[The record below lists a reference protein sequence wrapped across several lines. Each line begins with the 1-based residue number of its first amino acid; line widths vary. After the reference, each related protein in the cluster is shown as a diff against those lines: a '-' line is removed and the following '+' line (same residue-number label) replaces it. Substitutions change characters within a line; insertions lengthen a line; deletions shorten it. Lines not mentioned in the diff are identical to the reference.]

1 MKEEQKQLSF
11 LFYTSWKEQ
20 IEEMNDDELR
30 RFVNNLINYHTG
42 DEVELITRIDK
53 IIWNGVLPALI
64 KNQSNWNRKRT
75 AAIENGKKG
84 GRPSKPTETQDNL
97 KNPMGYLETQHNPQK
112 PVKSKVLNVNSQMS
126 IEKSQMSN
134 VNSQLSSV
142 NSQVSS
148 VNSQVSRSNSIID
161 NIIGANNLQGN
172 RTWNSY
178 LNSETEGQKTSMIYW
193 INSTAKKNPQGK
205 TKEEIATFNE
215 CKQIVELVPELFV

>member
-126 IEKSQMSN
+126 IEKSQMS
-134 VNSQLSSV
+134 
-142 NSQVSS
+142 
-148 VNSQVSRSNSIID
+148 RSNSILD
-161 NIIGANNLQGN
+161 NITGANNLQGN

-178 LNSETEGQKTSMIYW
+178 LNSETEGQKNSMIYW

>member
-11 LFYTSWKEQ
+11 LFYTSWKDQ

-30 RFVNNLINYHTG
+30 RFINNLINYHTG

-53 IIWNGVLPALI
+53 FIWNGVLPALI

-84 GRPSKPTETQDNL
+84 GRP
-97 KNPMGYLETQHNPQK
+97 KNNPVGFLETQLVSNYPNLSQPKLNIPQK

-126 IEKSQMSN
+126 NVNSQMSIEKSEVSN
-134 VNSQLSSV
+134 VNSQM
-142 NSQVSS
+142 
-148 VNSQVSRSNSIID
+148 SRSNSILD
-161 NIIGANNLQGN
+161 NITGANNLRGN
-172 RTWNSY
+172 RTWNNY

-193 INSTAKKNPQGK
+193 INNIAKKNPQGK

>member
-30 RFVNNLINYHTG
+30 RFINNLINYHTG

-84 GRPSKPTETQDNL
+84 GRPSKPTETDNL
-97 KNPMGYLETQHNPQK
+97 KNPMGFLETQDNLNNPQK

-126 IEKSQMSN
+126 IEKSQVSM
-134 VNSQLSSV
+134 LTLK
-142 NSQVSS
+142 SQVST
-148 VNSQVSRSNSIID
+148 
-161 NIIGANNLQGN
+161 L
-172 RTWNSY
+172 
-178 LNSETEGQKTSMIYW
+178 K
-193 INSTAKKNPQGK
+193 
-205 TKEEIATFNE
+205 
-215 CKQIVELVPELFV
+215 CLVLTLKCLEVIL

>member
-126 IEKSQMSN
+126 IEKSE
-134 VNSQLSSV
+134 
-142 NSQVSS
+142 
-148 VNSQVSRSNSIID
+148 VSRSNSILD
-161 NIIGANNLQGN
+161 NITGANNLQGN

-178 LNSETEGQKTSMIYW
+178 LNSETEGQKNSMIYW

>member
-30 RFVNNLINYHTG
+30 RFINNLINYHTG

-53 IIWNGVLPALI
+53 FIWNGVLPALI

-97 KNPMGYLETQHNPQK
+97 KNPMGYLETQHNLNNPQK

-126 IEKSQMSN
+126 IEKSE
-134 VNSQLSSV
+134 
-142 NSQVSS
+142 
-148 VNSQVSRSNSIID
+148 VSRSNSILD
-161 NIIGANNLQGN
+161 NITGANNLQGN

-178 LNSETEGQKTSMIYW
+178 LNSETEGQKNSMIYW

>member
-1 MKEEQKQLSF
+1 MLIVKCQ
-11 LFYTSWKEQ
+11 
-20 IEEMNDDELR
+20 LR
-30 RFVNNLINYHTG
+30 R
-42 DEVELITRIDK
+42 
-53 IIWNGVLPALI
+53 
-64 KNQSNWNRKRT
+64 
-75 AAIENGKKG
+75 
-84 GRPSKPTETQDNL
+84 
-97 KNPMGYLETQHNPQK
+97 
-112 PVKSKVLNVNSQMS
+112 VKCLCNSQ
-126 IEKSQMSN
+126 E
-134 VNSQLSSV
+134 SSV

-178 LNSETEGQKTSMIYW
+178 LNSETEGQKNSMIYW

>member
-11 LFYTSWKEQ
+11 LFYTSWKDQ

-30 RFVNNLINYHTG
+30 RFINNLINYHTG

-53 IIWNGVLPALI
+53 FIWNGVLPALI

-97 KNPMGYLETQHNPQK
+97 KNPMGYLETQHNLNNPQK

-126 IEKSQMSN
+126 IEKSE
-134 VNSQLSSV
+134 
-142 NSQVSS
+142 
-148 VNSQVSRSNSIID
+148 VSRSNSILD
-161 NIIGANNLQGN
+161 NITGANNLQGN

>member
-30 RFVNNLINYHTG
+30 RFINNLINYHTG

-53 IIWNGVLPALI
+53 FIWNGVLPALI

-97 KNPMGYLETQHNPQK
+97 KNPMGYLETQHNLNNPQK

-126 IEKSQMSN
+126 IEKSE
-134 VNSQLSSV
+134 
-142 NSQVSS
+142 
-148 VNSQVSRSNSIID
+148 VSRSNSILD
-161 NIIGANNLQGN
+161 NITGANNLQGN

-178 LNSETEGQKTSMIYW
+178 LNSETEGQKTSMICW
-193 INSTAKKNPQGK
+193 INSIAKKNPQGK